1 MKGCGDGFFSFDKI
15 GQHLRFIFDIGLREI
30 IRSPDGHEGL
40 EIHIIIPQIIF
51 NKGCINQATVG
62 MTQALKIIKIV
73 FFLKGFKGL
82 IK

>member
-1 MKGCGDGFFSFDKI
+1 MKGCRDSFSGLDKI
-15 GQHLRFIFDIGLREI
+15 GQHLRFIFDIDFREI
-30 IRSPDGHEGL
+30 VGSSDGHEGL
-40 EIHIIIPQIIF
+40 EIHIVIPQVIF